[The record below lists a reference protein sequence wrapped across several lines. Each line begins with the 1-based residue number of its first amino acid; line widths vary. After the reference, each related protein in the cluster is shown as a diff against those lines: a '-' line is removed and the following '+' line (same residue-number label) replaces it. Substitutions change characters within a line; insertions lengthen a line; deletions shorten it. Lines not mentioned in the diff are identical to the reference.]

1 MLCHLGATSGGRF
14 GGTEN
19 GAQTLSNVMTYLFG
33 EPGAIL
39 LAVIFTVACL
49 TTCVGLITS
58 CSEYFASLN
67 SKVKYITWVRILS
80 LSSMILANMGL
91 TKILAVSVPV
101 LNAIYPIAIMLIV
114 LAILDRL
121 FKGNKM
127 VYLLTILFTGIVS
140 VIDALSQAGFNIEIL
155 VRYFSKLP
163 LYSQGLGWILPALIG
178 IVIGTILNLFK
189 KTQLDSENISAE
201 EA

>member
-1 MLCHLGATSGGRF
+1 
-14 GGTEN
+14 
-19 GAQTLSNVMTYLFG
+19 
-33 EPGAIL
+33 
-39 LAVIFTVACL
+39 
-49 TTCVGLITS
+49 
-58 CSEYFASLN
+58 
-67 SKVKYITWVRILS
+67 
-80 LSSMILANMGL
+80 
-91 TKILAVSVPV
+91 
-101 LNAIYPIAIMLIV
+101 MLIV

-178 IVIGTILNLFK
+178 IVIGTFVNLFK

>member
-1 MLCHLGATSGGRF
+1 MFNS
-14 GGTEN
+14 
-19 GAQTLSNVMTYLFG
+19 
-33 EPGAIL
+33 
-39 LAVIFTVACL
+39 
-49 TTCVGLITS
+49 CVGLITS

-178 IVIGTILNLFK
+178 IVIGTFVNLFK